1 MLMGFAKIAII
12 DGTYAFDPCSD
23 GVHRKIIRV
32 LVNTG
37 NKLYNVYYFN
47 SDFWK

>member
-1 MLMGFAKIAII
+1 MGFAKIAII

-37 NKLYNVYYFN
+37 NKLHNVYYFN
-47 SDFWK
+47 SGF

>member
-1 MLMGFAKIAII
+1 MGFAKIAII
-12 DGTYAFDPCSD
+12 DGTYAFDPYSD

-47 SDFWK
+47 SDF

>member
-1 MLMGFAKIAII
+1 MGFAKIAII
-12 DGTYAFDPCSD
+12 DGTYAFYPCSD

-47 SDFWK
+47 SDF